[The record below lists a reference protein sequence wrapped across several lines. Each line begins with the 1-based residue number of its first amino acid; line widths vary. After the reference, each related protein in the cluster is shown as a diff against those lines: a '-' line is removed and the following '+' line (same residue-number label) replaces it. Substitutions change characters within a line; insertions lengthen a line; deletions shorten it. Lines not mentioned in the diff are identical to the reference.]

1 MKELIFS
8 KNFNFNAFNYAKY
21 HHVDNRNGIPNH
33 CLAYMQKGYCK
44 IVSRDTTLY
53 IKPGDV
59 FYIPKG
65 LSYQSYWH
73 SKDSTEFLSFG
84 FQFFPE
90 SETKSFPLQK
100 VACSD
105 EIINQIKGLPV
116 SKRNDSYVFGAFYSV
131 LAAILPHLEYVDH
144 EPHNSIIKKAEKFIY
159 HNTDC
164 KVSDIAQ
171 HCLLSESA
179 LYHIFKKQAGFT
191 PNELIQKIR
200 CEKAI
205 SMLTKTDKSIQEI
218 SDTLK
223 FSSTSYFRKIIYKHT
238 AKTPRQIRQ
247 LAKKI

>member
-8 KNFNFNAFNYAKY
+8 KNFNFKAFNYKKY
-21 HHVDNRNGIPNH
+21 HHVDNRAGIVNH

-44 IVSRDTTLY
+44 IVSQDTTLY
-53 IKPGDV
+53 IKAGDV

-84 FQFFPE
+84 FHFFPE

-100 VACSD
+100 IDCSD
-105 EIINQIKGLPV
+105 EIKTQIMSLPV
-116 SKRNDSYVFGAFYSV
+116 SKNNNSYVYGAFYSV
-131 LAAILPHLEYVDH
+131 LAAILPYLEYVDH
-144 EPHNSIIKKAEKFIY
+144 APYNSIIKKAEKFIY
-159 HNTDC
+159 NNTDC
-164 KVSDIAQ
+164 KVSDIAR

-218 SDTLK
+218 SDALN
-223 FSSTSYFRKIIYKHT
+223 FSSTSYFRKIIYKYT

-247 LAKKI
+247 LAKRI